1 MFDLSKLAS
10 IKIGLASPEVIKS
23 WSYAEKQKPGS
34 GEVAAVQAI
43 DPRQILVDLDDDSLS
58 GIQHVGQVRG
68 RERVAEVAVL
78 IHRRDLDHR
87 NINRGVAVAVEAWQ
101 LAVAHGDEIAHA
113 LGDNLAVDAAAMPG
127 VPGEVLTGVL
137 GLADLGH
144 PHRHAAANL
153 DVLELILACGQ
164 SLVERVGMVGAPA
177 VVDPV
182 AALDDLDGFRGRG
195 QLLLIKRCVIHG

>member
-1 MFDLSKLAS
+1 M
-10 IKIGLASPEVIKS
+10 
-23 WSYAEKQKPGS
+23 
-34 GEVAAVQAI
+34 
-43 DPRQILVDLDDDSLS
+43 
-58 GIQHVGQVRG
+58 RG
-68 RERVAEVAVL
+68 RERIAEVAVL
-78 IHRRDLDHR
+78 VHRRDLDHR
-87 NINRGVAVAVEAWQ
+87 NIDCGVAVAVEARQ
-101 LAVAHGDEIAHA
+101 LAVAHGNEIAHA

-144 PHRHAAANL
+144 PHRHAAADL

-164 SLVERVGMVGAPA
+164 SLVECVGMVGAPA